1 MVREMTMYN
10 SDFMRVLI
18 IHFLCILKVGELP
31 TAIEFKHIANA
42 DISVNDFICV
52 QKFKACTR

>member
-1 MVREMTMYN
+1 MYN
-10 SDFMRVLI
+10 SDFMRVLV